1 MYLIFCDSLFKMSKI
16 EIKKIVEP
24 VETSDGAGVK
34 LKRSIG
40 TPTINYLDPFLLLD
54 EFGSENKD
62 DYMAGFPPHPHRGIE
77 TVTYM
82 LNGEFEHEDST
93 GAKGKMSSGDV
104 QWMKTGGG
112 IIHSEMPVMSEGKL
126 HGFQLWINMPA
137 KLKMSKPEYIY
148 IDAKQMQIHKDSEKK
163 IKIIAGKFNDVEGPV
178 KGHNVEPVYFDIEL
192 EKNKIFNFD
201 LSSTHNSFVYLIE
214 GEIKIGDKNHDKVN
228 GSTLIILTKGKKL
241 KVEGTTKSKFLL
253 ISGKPIGEPI
263 ARGGPF
269 VMNTKEEILK
279 AVEDYQNGNF
289 VQK

>member
-1 MYLIFCDSLFKMSKI
+1 MSEI

-40 TPTINYLDPFLLLD
+40 TSAINYLDPFLLLD

-82 LNGEFEHEDST
+82 LEGKFEHKDST
-93 GAKGKMSSGDV
+93 GAKGIMSSGDV

-112 IIHSEMPVMSEGKL
+112 IIHSEMPAMSDGKL
-126 HGFQLWINMPA
+126 HGFQLWVNMPA

-148 IDAKQMQIHKDSEKK
+148 LDAKQIKIYKDEEKK
-163 IKIIAGKFNDVEGPV
+163 IKIIAGKFKNYEGPI
-178 KGHNVEPVYFDIEL
+178 KGHNVEPIYFDIEL
-192 EKNKIFNFD
+192 REENEFKFD
-201 LSSTHNSFVYLIE
+201 LPLNHNSFIYLVE
-214 GEIKIGDKNHDKVN
+214 GNIKIG
-228 GSTLIILTKGKKL
+228 KGKHQRIDGSSLIVL
-241 KVEGTTKSKFLL
+241 KKGKNLNVKALKRSKFLL
-253 ISGKPIGEPI
+253 IAGKPIGEAI

-269 VMNTKEEILK
+269 VMNTKQEILQ
-279 AVEDYQNGNF
+279 AMEDYNNGNF
-289 VQK
+289 IR